1 MENRGMKNKE
11 RGSLALEQVL
21 FISAIVLLGGA
32 VGMFYDRLGNYFKT
46 LPIPEAGVVSSPTNQ

>member
-1 MENRGMKNKE
+1 MKNKE